1 MKIGVLNYGAGNL
14 RSVANALTHLG
25 ADFFIS
31 DNPKELETS
40 DKLIFPG
47 VGHAKSAMNALR
59 LSGMDDMLKNYAA
72 GGRGLLGICLGSQ
85 LLLESSEEGDT
96 ACLAFI
102 SGECRRFPKGS
113 FKVPQIGWNNVF
125 HCGHPLFNGIPS
137 GSAFYFV
144 HSYYTLPNEESNIL
158 CETDYILS
166 YASGLV
172 KDNIVSVQFHP
183 ERSGKWGLRLLSN
196 FLELL

>member
-14 RSVANALTHLG
+14 RSVANALMYLG

-59 LSGMDDMLKNYAA
+59 LSGMDDMLKRYAA
-72 GGRGLLGICLGSQ
+72 GGRWLLGICLGSQ
-85 LLLESSEEGDT
+85 LFLEHSEEGDT
-96 ACLAFI
+96 TCLALI
-102 SGECRRFPKGS
+102 SGECKRFPKGS
-113 FKVPQIGWNNVF
+113 FKVPQIGWNTVF

-144 HSYYTLPNEESNIL
+144 HSYYTLPKEESNML
-158 CETDYILS
+158 CETEYILS

-183 ERSGKWGLRLLSN
+183 ERSGKWGLKLLSN